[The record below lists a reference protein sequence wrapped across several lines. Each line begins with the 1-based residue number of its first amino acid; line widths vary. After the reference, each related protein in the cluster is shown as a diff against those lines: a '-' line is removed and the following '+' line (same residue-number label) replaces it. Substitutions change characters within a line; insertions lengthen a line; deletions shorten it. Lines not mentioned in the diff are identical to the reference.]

1 MALLAMYD
9 VRGIQNYIFKT
20 NKIKDIIGASN
31 LVENIILEGLNA
43 IIKNDKDL
51 SETTCLTDW
60 ENDDSKAFLNDESI

>member
-1 MALLAMYD
+1 MQD
-9 VRGIQNYIFKT
+9 FKT

-51 SETTCLTDW
+51 SKTACLTDW
-60 ENDDSKAFLNDESI
+60 ENDDSEAFLNDESI